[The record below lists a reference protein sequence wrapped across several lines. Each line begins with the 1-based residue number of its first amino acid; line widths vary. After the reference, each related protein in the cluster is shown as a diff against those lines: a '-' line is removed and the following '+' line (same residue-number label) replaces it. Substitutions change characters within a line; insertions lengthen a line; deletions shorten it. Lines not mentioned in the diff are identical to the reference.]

1 MDAEHDRLPQ
11 AATPAPRASYLDWA
25 TRGRASPLLYLLA
38 VVLGFIGWQ
47 FGSIPALFLM
57 SPDPALQR
65 VQFQFTFIL
74 PALILLLLVRLLLG
88 RPAWTV
94 ALPAWPPRWRDY
106 LVAIGIGWGVML
118 TLLLAI
124 LAFMPGFKL
133 TFRGWDGMVS
143 GGATLVL
150 MVCIGFMIQT
160 AFEELYFRGL
170 LMQATRR
177 LTSWLPVLLVVQ
189 AYVFASLHA
198 GNLEGHA
205 ASYLTMVPYFV
216 AALYFGWVA
225 WRTGSLVMPM
235 GLHFANN
242 GWNALF
248 VNTKG
253 DAIVTAAPFI
263 GPSIPLSGFIAYAI
277 CQALLVCGV
286 VEWLMR
292 RREREPAGSVDAPR
306 APS

>member
-1 MDAEHDRLPQ
+1 M
-11 AATPAPRASYLDWA
+11 
-25 TRGRASPLLYLLA
+25 
-38 VVLGFIGWQ
+38 
-47 FGSIPALFLM
+47 
-57 SPDPALQR
+57 
-65 VQFQFTFIL
+65 
-74 PALILLLLVRLLLG
+74 
-88 RPAWTV
+88 
-94 ALPAWPPRWRDY
+94 
-106 LVAIGIGWGVML
+106 
-118 TLLLAI
+118 
-124 LAFMPGFKL
+124 
-133 TFRGWDGMVS
+133 S

-150 MVCIGFMIQT
+150 MVCTGFMIQT

-225 WRTGSLVMPM
+225 WRTGSLVIPM

-242 GWNALF
+242 GWNAL
-248 VNTKG
+248 
-253 DAIVTAAPFI
+253 
-263 GPSIPLSGFIAYAI
+263 
-277 CQALLVCGV
+277 LVCGA

-292 RREREPAGSVDAPR
+292 RRERQPTSRPADA
-306 APS
+306 

>member
-1 MDAEHDRLPQ
+1 MLP
-11 AATPAPRASYLDWA
+11 AATPTSRASYLDWSNL
-25 TRGRASPLLYLLA
+25 GRASPLLYLLA
-38 VVLGFIGWQ
+38 IVLGFIGLEL
-47 FGSIPALFLM
+47 GSIPALMLM
-57 SPDPALQR
+57 SSDPAQQR

-74 PALILLLLVRLLLG
+74 PALIVLLLVRLLLG

-106 LVAIGIGWGVML
+106 FVAIAIGWGIML

-124 LAFMPGFKL
+124 LAFVPEFKL
-133 TFRGWDGMVS
+133 TFRGWGGMVS

-150 MVCIGFMIQT
+150 MVCAGFVIQT

-177 LTSWLPVLLVVQ
+177 LTHWPPVLLVVQ

-198 GNLEGHA
+198 GNLKGFA
-205 ASYLTMVPYFV
+205 ASYLTMLPYFF
-216 AALYFGWVA
+216 AALYLGWVA

-235 GLHFANN
+235 GLHLANN
-242 GWNALF
+242 LWNALF
-248 VNTKG
+248 VNTRG
-253 DAIVTAAPFI
+253 DVIVTAAPFI
-263 GPSIPLSGFIAYAI
+263 GPSISLNVFIGYAI
-277 CQALLVCGV
+277 CQAVLVCVV

-292 RREREPAGSVDAPR
+292 RRERLALGGLDASV
-306 APS
+306 S

>member
-1 MDAEHDRLPQ
+1 
-11 AATPAPRASYLDWA
+11 
-25 TRGRASPLLYLLA
+25 
-38 VVLGFIGWQ
+38 
-47 FGSIPALFLM
+47 M

-205 ASYLTMVPYFV
+205 ASYL
-216 AALYFGWVA
+216 
-225 WRTGSLVMPM
+225 
-235 GLHFANN
+235 
-242 GWNALF
+242 
-248 VNTKG
+248 
-253 DAIVTAAPFI
+253 AIVPTSSRRSTSVGWRGDRIAGHADGPALRQQRLECAVREHEGRRDRHCRPVHRAFDPTQWVHRLRHLPGAAR
-263 GPSIPLSGFIAYAI
+263 LR
-277 CQALLVCGV
+277 CGRMADATTRARASRLGRRAQGA
-286 VEWLMR
+286 ELILDLMR
-292 RREREPAGSVDAPR
+292 QGGESAPDLERASSDSVGLARANRPPRRLVQFMQG
-306 APS
+306 